1 MIDDLGGTDG
11 KAKKEKV
18 DDEENSLEDSE
29 DKDQVAELSGGIKG
43 KVSLERIDKHFK
55 KICKAIK
62 EYCKNNKIEILTAFR

>member
-43 KVSLERIDKHFK
+43 KVSF
-55 KICKAIK
+55 
-62 EYCKNNKIEILTAFR
+62 